1 MANSGYLTSQDP
13 VRMYSR
19 AGEEQGPLREKSWRP
34 CRHMSDMSQSSS
46 ERKGLVL
53 LDSESQHLCPP
64 PSPWDVVR
72 CPAWCPLRGAKDTM
86 GCRLIPLSLPPSLP
100 HDSFDVP
107 ITVAAARS
115 RDCPQVR
122 FLASFTGTSPLKN
135 NALQGPGQEN
145 EGRIKLT

>member
-64 PSPWDVVR
+64 PSPWDVVL

-86 GCRLIPLSLPPSLP
+86 GCRLIPLSLPPSWLIWCSHHRGCSTVP
-100 HDSFDVP
+100 GTVLRSDSWLHLQVHHHLK
-107 ITVAAARS
+107 IMHS
-115 RDCPQVR
+115 RG
-122 FLASFTGTSPLKN
+122 LAKKMK
-135 NALQGPGQEN
+135 AE
-145 EGRIKLT
+145 